1 MMVGQRSFTIAIMQ
15 PYLIPYAGYFRL
27 FQASDL
33 FVIYDCVQF
42 PRRGWVHRNRLVD
55 ARGMTRWLTL
65 PLAKAPRDVLVRDL
79 RFSPNAREL
88 LAERLRPFHLA
99 TEDGDVQEILVAMRD
114 VSGGPVSYLERLLE
128 QVVRYLAFPWRV
140 MRSSALG
147 IPPALRGQHRI
158 LEIARQLGAT
168 HYVNAP
174 GGTGLYDDDA
184 FAEAGIQ
191 LHFLAPYPGPSC
203 SILSRIIGGSRE
215 ELANDIRMT
224 TRYMPSKAPAVSV
237 ADLKC

>member
-1 MMVGQRSFTIAIMQ
+1 MIGQRSFTIAVMQ
-15 PYLIPYAGYFRL
+15 PYFIPYAGYFRL

-55 ARGMTRWLTL
+55 ARGINRWLTL
-65 PLAKAPRDVLVRDL
+65 PLAKAQRDVLIRDL
-79 RFSPNAREL
+79 RFSPDARDL
-88 LAERLRPFHLA
+88 LTERLRPFHLA
-99 TEDGDVQEILVAMRD
+99 AEHRDVQEILVAMRD
-114 VSGGPVSYLERLLE
+114 VSGSPVSYLERLLE
-128 QVVRYLAFPWRV
+128 QVVRYLAFPWKV

-147 IPPALRGQHRI
+147 IPAALRGQHRI

-174 GGTGLYDDDA
+174 GGTGLYDVDA

-191 LHFLAPYPGPSC
+191 LRFLTPYPGPSC
-203 SILSRIIGGSRE
+203 SILSRIIGGDRE
-215 ELANDIRMT
+215 ELANDIRVT
-224 TRYMPSKAPAVSV
+224 TRYMSSKTLAAYVP
-237 ADLKC
+237 DLKC